1 MFGGGIA
8 TSLTSL
14 LLVAWQTVWQDLEV
28 ENEMSRGL
36 LPGLVVLSGKLA
48 PTLRATT
55 QRTLHSVAQVLP
67 DLQHPTDL
75 QIGVWIAD
83 QSPADNLPAES

>member
-1 MFGGGIA
+1 MC
-8 TSLTSL
+8 L
-14 LLVAWQTVWQDLEV
+14 LLRGHHAVEAEDKARNLRGDIKAGCWRGDFPCRNGLQTVWQDLEV

-55 QRTLHSVAQVLP
+55 QRTLHSVAQV
-67 DLQHPTDL
+67 HP
-75 QIGVWIAD
+75 
-83 QSPADNLPAES
+83 